1 MMKGGS
7 CKQRFD
13 LKKKGNKEPKMDKK
27 ETERLDEFY
36 NATDDNDNINQNTQ
50 NPFEDGSF

>member
-27 ETERLDEFY
+27 ETECLDEFY